1 MKAGMDFASL
11 VFLLFAVL
19 VVTRPNNEPV
29 EKATS
34 TNLVRSPKSASE
46 KRNC

>member
-19 VVTRPNNEPV
+19 VVSRCTLALRYT
-29 EKATS
+29 AHTY
-34 TNLVRSPKSASE
+34 
-46 KRNC
+46 